1 MKPFHLNIILIAI
14 LLLSCEGPMFKVQKE
29 PDSIPPTLTITFP
42 PDQAILSDTV
52 LVSAYAFDN
61 VELGMVTLYL
71 NDSAIISSKDAP
83 YEYTWI
89 TTDYAE
95 DEQHT
100 IWAKAEDAAGNLTQT
115 NPIRVLIDNLDNI
128 NPTGT
133 LIFPYTGQTI
143 SGEITII
150 VEANDNEEV
159 AFVNVYIDGDTVAT
173 LTESP
178 YTFNWD
184 TSVEVDDINYTIHVH
199 IQDVTGNQIT
209 LGPISVLID
218 NYEADD
224 NIPPTGTIIHPP
236 SAATVSETI
245 LIQVSAYDNVEMG
258 FVDFIIDG
266 SFAGQDSISPYEYEW
281 NTTVEV
287 EDADHIINV
296 NLTDAVGNT
305 TALFPVTVRVNNI
318 DEPDIIP
325 PNVVIYEPAANQ
337 TVSGMVNITA
347 IATDNVSI
355 NRVEFYHNYELEF
368 IVTSYPYQYE
378 WNSTDAEDDSE
389 HIWYVKAFD
398 TSENNTQTQ
407 PIAVFVDNEDDIP
420 PTGFILYPY
429 AGQTVSGIVQ
439 IQVSVSDNLGIDQ
452 VEFFIEGNTI
462 GTNSEYPY
470 SKEWNTENT
479 ELATEDEE
487 HVISITI
494 TDLGGNSTDVSPISV
509 LVNNIVIPGDDTT
522 PPVVAILTPVS
533 SQTVGDTVLIS
544 GFAID
549 NMGIEDVKF
558 YVDDELVATVSDSPY
573 THNWVTYELSN
584 GSDHVIQMTATD
596 LSDNQTTAQPVF
608 VTVQNEYY
616 GEIENF
622 SLSVSEENISLSWD
636 APYNAETFKVY
647 RDSVFLAEI
656 SNQSYDDT
664 IEAGVE
670 YCYQISAVNSV
681 GIEGPWSDE
690 ECGIPQLP
698 APESFSIA
706 INDTNITLVWAAVDN
721 ASGYIIYRDNTEIWN
736 GTALTLTDL
745 GLAYN
750 TTYIYNVVAFDLEG
764 TNGTESD
771 PLSVTM
777 PEELIAPDL
786 SLSISG
792 TYGSLNWT
800 SLSTATAYRVHKDSV
815 IIEEVTATNYEI
827 ELIHGVEACFTITA
841 INDVGSESDPSNEE
855 CGTGDFTAPVLSLSV
870 TDSTASLNWNSV
882 VSAENYWV
890 YQDSTFL
897 IEVSNHYYNVEIGT
911 GTETCFGI
919 EAVNSYG
926 TTSDTSNV
934 ECGTGS

>member
-1 MKPFHLNIILIAI
+1 
-14 LLLSCEGPMFKVQKE
+14 MFKVQKE

-266 SFAGQDSISPYEYEW
+266 SFAGQDSVLPYEYQW

>member
-1 MKPFHLNIILIAI
+1 MKSFNLNIILISI

-266 SFAGQDSISPYEYEW
+266 SFAGQDSVLPYEYQW

-296 NLTDAVGNT
+296 NLTDAVGNS